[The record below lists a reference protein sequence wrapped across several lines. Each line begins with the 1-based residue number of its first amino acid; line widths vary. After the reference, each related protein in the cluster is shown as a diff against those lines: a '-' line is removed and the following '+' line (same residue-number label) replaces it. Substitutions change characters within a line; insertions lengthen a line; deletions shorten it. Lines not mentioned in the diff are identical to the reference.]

1 MSGYSHLT
9 REERDR
15 LAEFRSEG
23 LGCNAIT
30 RRLVRSASTTSREL
44 RCNALES
51 GSYRPHLAEG
61 AYMLRRQRPSVVETD
76 AKLAAYV
83 TDRLSDGWTPE

>member
-23 LGCNAIT
+23 LGCNAIA
-30 RRLVRSASTTSREL
+30 RRLVRSASTISREL
-44 RCNALES
+44 RRNALES
-51 GSYRPHLAEG
+51 GWGRGCRSNL
-61 AYMLRRQRPSVVETD
+61 LSS
-76 AKLAAYV
+76 
-83 TDRLSDGWTPE
+83 RLWQVWA